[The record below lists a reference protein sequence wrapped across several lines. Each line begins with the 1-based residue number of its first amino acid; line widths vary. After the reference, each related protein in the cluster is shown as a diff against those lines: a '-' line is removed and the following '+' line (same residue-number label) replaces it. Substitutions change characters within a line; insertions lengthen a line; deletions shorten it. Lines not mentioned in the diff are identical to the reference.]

1 MTRISFT
8 FSTRT
13 WSGSDK
19 LQCLTKLYK
28 NLLNKPNNPLALTLT
43 IELIPKFH
51 RNLLT
56 DLTISKIRINY
67 VIIWLLRA
75 RLKISTLFPEWGW
88 GVVVGGG
95 GGGWW
100 DNHMSIQYANQSE
113 SLSWYITLHERI
125 AQSNSCHKSSKGHVW
140 QLNGILLQ
148 SVWTGVGIYFL
159 IDIWCWVKNN
169 FEF

>member
-1 MTRISFT
+1 MSNETLQKFVEKTQQPIGTHLNDWINTEISPQ
-8 FSTRT
+8 S
-13 WSGSDK
+13 
-19 LQCLTKLYK
+19 
-28 NLLNKPNNPLALTLT
+28 
-43 IELIPKFH
+43 I
-51 RNLLT
+51 T